1 MSKKFGKSC
10 IGMLAVGLA
19 FLIGCTSSG
28 SPSTPTIDDDT
39 LSSDSGDIEGQNNPR
54 SSSAKTIPG
63 TIVGQSSSSPA
74 SPPFDIST
82 LPGSYTPSGNVS
94 YSISGKA
101 AFGPYQTGATVS
113 VYGFDA
119 TSGKKS
125 PTAVNSSVSDNL
137 GGFSSQGSITSNY
150 ASIEVSGAYY
160 NIQTMDK
167 GNMTL
172 KALADMRSKT
182 TVNVNILTRLAY
194 DRTVYLIAKESK
206 SFEEAKAQ
214 AEKEVLASFALL
226 DDDTPF
232 EEITLNTKGQAGA
245 NLIIATFVL
254 TANNDMARTAT
265 IIDAI
270 AADIASDGH
279 WDDMTIKTEVADAF
293 YYVDLSTMM
302 GKLQR
307 AIKTDDLKVSDL
319 GPVNFYGVVNGM
331 GPCNDET
338 DGTVAVNSNTL
349 SKQYQMTFECRDSSW
364 YEVSGIVAF
373 SNQVTKVLGE
383 CNSSKDGS
391 IETYNGSEV
400 VCKGGYW
407 QVMTEADKQS
417 AVVAKAKGACT
428 SSNNLAVVEYESA
441 YYQCLN
447 STWTK
452 LSKTPVDYSKGRAM
466 NKKLGRGINFGNS
479 WDAEGAGSN
488 DGGWSNP
495 IQDNWFGIVKSAGFN
510 SIRLPVRWEQDA
522 NANGGSISSA
532 RMNAVKADV
541 DLAIKQGLTV
551 IIDAH
556 HHNTLNDAAANYSSN
571 ASKYNSEKQ
580 KFLNMWKQIA
590 STFSSYSSNVVLEI
604 LNEPHDVAMAQVND
618 LMTSAYQVIRQNA
631 PNSTIMFE
639 SAGYS
644 KFAQIPNLNLPN
656 DGNIIVSG
664 HYYDPYN
671 FTHQNHG
678 YSYNASATF
687 SATTIANDFKSY
699 ANAIAK
705 AFPDKNGG
713 CVPINMGEF
722 GVNSRSNSGVTD
734 SKRAPWIDA
743 VISAAEQYGFSWHY
757 WAFSNSGGFEV
768 YSGSWDS
775 NAKTVFDKY
784 LSKASAVK

>member
-1 MSKKFGKSC
+1 M
-10 IGMLAVGLA
+10 
-19 FLIGCTSSG
+19 
-28 SPSTPTIDDDT
+28 
-39 LSSDSGDIEGQNNPR
+39 
-54 SSSAKTIPG
+54 
-63 TIVGQSSSSPA
+63 
-74 SPPFDIST
+74 
-82 LPGSYTPSGNVS
+82 
-94 YSISGKA
+94 A

-119 TSGKKS
+119 SSGKKS
-125 PTAVNSSVSDNL
+125 PTAVNSTVSNNK
-137 GGFSSQGSITSNY
+137 GSFSSQGSITSNY
-150 ASIEVSGAYY
+150 ASIEASGSYY
-160 NIQTMDK
+160 NIQTMRTA
-167 GNMTL
+167 NITL
-172 KALADMRSKT
+172 SALMDIRSKT
-182 TVNVNILTRLAY
+182 TANVNILTRLAY
-194 DRTVYLIAKESK
+194 DRTVYLVAKESK

-214 AEKEVLASFALL
+214 AEKEVLAALALL

-232 EEITLNTKGQAGA
+232 ENISLNTTGQAGA
-245 NLIIATFVL
+245 NLVI
-254 TANNDMARTAT
+254 AT
-265 IIDAI
+265 IILISNDDATKTASLINTI

-279 WDDMTIKTEVADAF
+279 WDDMNVKTAVADAF
-293 YYVDLSTMM
+293 YYVNLFSIVRE
-302 GKLQR
+302 LQD
-307 AIKTDDLKVSDL
+307 ALDNDDITVRGL
-319 GPVNFYGVVNGM
+319 GPISFYGVVNGM
-331 GPCNDET
+331 GTCDADND
-338 DGTVAVNSNTL
+338 GAVAVNTNAL
-349 SKQYQMTFECRDSSW
+349 SEKYQTTFQCKDSSW
-364 YEVSGIVAF
+364 QEVSSIVAF
-373 SNQVTKVLGE
+373 SDEVTKVLGA
-383 CNSSKDGS
+383 CNSSKDGTVES
-391 IETYNGSEV
+391 YNGSEV

-417 AVVAKAKGACT
+417 ANVAKAKGACT
-428 SSNNLAVVEYESA
+428 SSNELAVVEYESA

-452 LSKTPVDYSKGRAM
+452 LTKTPVDYSKGRAM

-488 DGGWSNP
+488 DGGWQNS
-495 IQDNWFGIVKSAGFN
+495 IQDDWFGIVKNAGFN

-556 HHNTLNDAAANYSSN
+556 HHNNLNDAAAGKGGNYS
-571 ASKYNSEKQ
+571 SEKQ

-604 LNEPHDVAMAQVND
+604 LNEPHDIDMSKVND

-664 HYYDPYN
+664 HYYDPYT

-678 YSYNASATF
+678 YSYNANATY
-687 SATTIANDFKSY
+687 SATTIANDFKNY

-722 GVNSRSNSGVTD
+722 GVNSRSNSGVSD
-734 SKRAPWIDA
+734 SKRAQWMDA

-768 YSGSWDS
+768 YSGAWDS

-784 LSKASAVK
+784 LSKTSAVK